1 MPSTPGAAVDGEQPV
16 PPAPGRHSYTYFGR
30 KITPAHAPIEGP
42 PPVVEPPRL
51 EPQPPPPAQPPP
63 QPSTV
68 APPAAQVPRW
78 QPHQP
83 KVATPAPPGRLSG
96 QGIAWVSAHGG
107 SGATTLTAVL
117 GGVDLGCRWPNAGR
131 HEPARVFLVART
143 HAQGLRA
150 ASRALNAIREGRHP
164 AGMELVGLVLVADA
178 PGRLPRTLV
187 SRIKVLRSAVPV
199 HRIPWIAPWRV
210 GKKVD
215 RLPRQ
220 VTKLEQRVQAL
231 NRGGPREG

>member
-1 MPSTPGAAVDGEQPV
+1 MHVTPDAAVDGEQPV
-16 PPAPGRHSYTYFGR
+16 APVPGRHSHTYFGK
-30 KITPAHAPIEGP
+30 KITPAHAPIGGPAPVAP
-42 PPVVEPPRL
+42 PPVE
-51 EPQPPPPAQPPP
+51 EQPP
-63 QPSTV
+63 PSTV
-68 APPAAQVPRW
+68 AAPGVQVPRW

-83 KVATPAPPGRLSG
+83 RTAAPAPAGRLSEHG
-96 QGIAWVSAHGG
+96 VAWVSAHGG
-107 SGATTLTAVL
+107 CGATTLTAVL

-131 HEPARVFLVART
+131 HEPARVLLVART

-150 ASRALNAIREGRHP
+150 ASRALNAVREGRHP

-187 SRIKVLRSAVPV
+187 SRVKVLRSAVPV

-210 GKKVD
+210 GRKVD

-220 VTKLEQRVQAL
+220 VTRLEQRVRAL
-231 NRGGPREG
+231 DPGGRRDGGDSRSR